1 MHVKMLKGRTNMY
14 GIKLEDKTLQWN
26 SNKTT
31 AQNKRQ
37 MFWVLCE
44 ECEFPTNLLVF
55 SVKIQIYTCC
65 L

>member
-1 MHVKMLKGRTNMY
+1 MY

-37 MFWVLCE
+37 MF
-44 ECEFPTNLLVF
+44 
-55 SVKIQIYTCC
+55 
-65 L
+65 

>member
-1 MHVKMLKGRTNMY
+1 MY